1 MEQFLIVGALL
12 VIGFNLGLLFV
23 RLFGLPEDDD
33 PRVAAPLRAPGGNPS
48 RR

>member
-1 MEQFLIVGALL
+1 MEQFLIAGVLL

-33 PRVAAPLRAPGGNPS
+33 PRVAASLRDPGGNPS
-48 RR
+48 RG